1 MAEQKIFAGPRIK
14 RIRQEQNETQTAM
27 AQALGI
33 SPSYLNLIERNQRP
47 LTVQL
52 LLKLAGTYKINL
64 ETLQSGDVGVVAS
77 LREAFADPLLDGE
90 LQFGNSADREIAD
103 FAEGTPN
110 AAAAFIKLHR
120 AYRDTQA
127 RLTELSDM
135 LARTGQAAPV
145 IRARLPAD
153 EVRAVLEARPN
164 YFQSIEE
171 EAHAFLTLIKPN
183 EDLAGALKAWLR
195 SEQGITVRVL
205 PADVMPNWRRRYERH
220 SQRLFISERLAMHDQ
235 LREIAMEVCQLRMQV
250 ALAVEIRS
258 LNLSSDE
265 ARRFARFELARYAAH
280 ALMMPRQAFIEAAR
294 RVKYDVD
301 VLRARFRVSWEQA
314 AMRLTTIGTDPAAA
328 IPIFAVEIDHAAYP
342 IRRVGAQGF
351 PQARFGGRCPKL
363 PIHSAFAEP
372 GRVLVETVE
381 MPDGA
386 ELVLIARTLEGPQM
400 AFRERPRRTAL
411 MLGFDAAFAGDTVYA
426 RTGTEKPTPVGPS
439 CRLCERQGCM
449 ARAEPPLTKPLGL
462 DDMVTGFSVF
472 DYA

>member
-64 ETLQSGDVGVVAS
+64 ETVQSGDVGMVAG

-90 LQFGNSADREIAD
+90 LQGAKQGNQEIAD

-135 LARTGQAAPV
+135 LARTGHATPV

-164 YFQSIEE
+164 HFQSIEE
-171 EAHAFLTLIKPN
+171 EAQSFLNLIKPGD
-183 EDLAGALKAWLR
+183 DLPFALKAWLK
-195 SEQGITVRVL
+195 SEHGITVRVL
-205 PADVMPNWRRRYERH
+205 PAEVMPNWRRRYERH
-220 SQRLFISERLAMHDQ
+220 SQRLFISERLAAHDQ
-235 LREIAMEVCQLRMQV
+235 LREIAMEACQLRMQV
-250 ALAVEIRS
+250 ALGIEIRG
-258 LNLSSDE
+258 LNLTSDE

-280 ALMMPRQAFIEAAR
+280 ALMMPRLPFLEAAR

-301 VLRARFRVSWEQA
+301 VLRSRFKVSWEQA
-314 AMRLTTIGTDPAAA
+314 AMRLTTIGFDHAA
-328 IPIFAVEIDHAAYP
+328 IPVFAVEIDHAAYP
-342 IRRVGAQGF
+342 IRRLGAQGF
-351 PQARFGGRCPKL
+351 PQAGFGGRCPKL

-386 ELVLIARTLEGPQM
+386 QLVLIARTLEGPQM
-400 AFRERPRRTAL
+400 AFGERPRRTAL
-411 MLGFDAAFAGDTVYA
+411 MLGFDAAFAGDTVYKSM
-426 RTGTEKPTPVGPS
+426 GTERPTPVGPS

-462 DDMVTGFSVF
+462 DEMVTGFSVF

>member
-14 RIRQEQNETQTAM
+14 RIRQEHDQTQTAM

-52 LLKLAGTYKINL
+52 LLKLAGAYKIDL
-64 ETLQSGDVGVVAS
+64 ETLQSGDVGVVAG

-90 LQFGNSADREIAD
+90 LQGAKQGNQEIVD

-110 AAAAFIKLHR
+110 AASAFIKLHR

-127 RLTELSDM
+127 RLTELSDL
-135 LARTGQAAPV
+135 LARSGQAAPV
-145 IRARLPAD
+145 IRAQLPAD

-164 YFQSIEE
+164 FFKSLEE
-171 EAHAFLTLIKPN
+171 EARAFLTLIKPGD
-183 EDLAGALKAWLR
+183 DLLAALNAWLK
-195 SEQGITVRVL
+195 SEHGITVKVL
-205 PADVMPNWRRRYERH
+205 PADVMPNWRRRFERH
-220 SQRLFISERLAMHDQ
+220 SHRLFISERLTVSDQ
-235 LREIAMEVCQLRMQV
+235 LREIAMEACQLRMQV
-250 ALAVEIRS
+250 ALDAEIRS
-258 LNLSSDE
+258 LGLSSDE

-280 ALMMPRQAFIEAAR
+280 ALMMPLQAFIEAAR

-314 AMRLTTIGTDPAAA
+314 AMRLTTLGTDPAIA
-328 IPIFAVEIDHAAYP
+328 IPMFAIEIDHASYP
-342 IRRVGAQGF
+342 IRRLGAQGF

-363 PIHSAFAEP
+363 PIHSAFSEP
-372 GRVLVETVE
+372 GRVLTETVE

-386 ELVLIARTLEGPQM
+386 ELLLIARTLEGPQM
-400 AFRERPRRTAL
+400 AYRERPRRTAL
-411 MLGFDAAFAGDTVYA
+411 MLGFDATFAEATVYA
-426 RTGTEKPTPVGPS
+426 KTNAEKPTLVGPS

-462 DDMVTGFSVF
+462 DEMVAGFSVF

>member
-14 RIRQEQNETQTAM
+14 RIRQDQNETQTAM
-27 AQALGI
+27 AAALGI

-52 LLKLAGTYKINL
+52 LLKLASTYKINL
-64 ETLQSGDVGVVAS
+64 ETLQSGDVGVVAG

-90 LQFGNSADREIAD
+90 LQGAKQGNQEIID

-135 LARTGQAAPV
+135 LAKTGQAAPV
-145 IRARLPAD
+145 MRARLPAD
-153 EVRAVLEARPN
+153 EVHDVLEARAY
-164 YFQSIEE
+164 YFASIEE
-171 EAHAFLTLIKPN
+171 EATAFLNLIKPGD
-183 EDLAGALKAWLR
+183 DLLGALKLWLK
-195 SEQGITVRVL
+195 SEHGLAVRIL

-220 SQRLFISERLAMHDQ
+220 SQRLFISERLSVQDQ
-235 LREIAMEVCQLRMQV
+235 LREIAMEVCQIRMQV
-250 ALAVEIRS
+250 AIGAEIQG
-258 LNLSSDE
+258 LKLLSDE
-265 ARRFARFELARYAAH
+265 ARRFARFELGRYAAH
-280 ALMMPRQAFIEAAR
+280 ALMMPRQPFLEAAR

-301 VLRARFRVSWEQA
+301 ILRARFRVSWEQA

-426 RTGTEKPTPVGPS
+426 RTGTEKPTPVGAS

-462 DDMVTGFSVF
+462 DEMVTGFSLF